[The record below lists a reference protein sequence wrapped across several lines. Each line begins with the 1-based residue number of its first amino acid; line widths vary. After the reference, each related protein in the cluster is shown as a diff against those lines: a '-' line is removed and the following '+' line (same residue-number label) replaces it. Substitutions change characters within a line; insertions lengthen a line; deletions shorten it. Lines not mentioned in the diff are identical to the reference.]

1 MCSCKF
7 IYIVFFHILGAFLF
21 THTHILHTHAHVH
34 TYTHTHTHTHLC
46 ITGLNPLIYT
56 LLAVTL
62 LGTASVVAMI
72 SCWMRHRRIMQRR
85 REALFGTEYLDF
97 MGEQDFTTVT
107 TNQLLASLGEA
118 PPTYQQSE
126 VIEQRLRQADDS
138 DEETPPP
145 LPPRNTSTQD
155 HHQLEPEPPQQV
167 TGAGETDVGGSGE
180 GDKEEGPIEPT
191 TTDSEEEET
200 HSAKDGDSTALIR

>member
-1 MCSCKF
+1 
-7 IYIVFFHILGAFLF
+7 
-21 THTHILHTHAHVH
+21 
-34 TYTHTHTHTHLC
+34 
-46 ITGLNPLIYT
+46 
-56 LLAVTL
+56 
-62 LGTASVVAMI
+62 
-72 SCWMRHRRIMQRR
+72 MRHRRIMQRR

-126 VIEQRLRQADDS
+126 VIEQRLRQAEDS
-138 DEETPPP
+138 DEEAPPP

-155 HHQLEPEPPQQV
+155 HHQLESEPSEQV
-167 TGAGETDVGGSGE
+167 TGAEEADVGERGE
-180 GDKEEGPIEPT
+180 EDKEERPIEPS

-200 HSAKDGDSTALIR
+200 HSEKDGDSMALIGWYTINICKYYADWVLCNSLTAICNPYLLPCITCTSILN